1 MPFADSTV
9 SRRHFEVTFDARR
22 AKFAVRDLGSASG
35 TFRRLRNGAAAA
47 LAVGKMAMIGKHQ
60 LCVVALSPAGTKA
73 PCADAK
79 GEPSDAAGPDGGRDG
94 GPSVALECFA
104 PDGSPLQGEIFKIS
118 RKGATLGRRTSNAVA
133 FSHVVKGEAVGVDS
147 SVSAEHARVS
157 YDAQSDTFTLADGTS
172 TGKSSTNGT
181 WIRLSG
187 LHETSDLCD
196 LESGDELLIGTI
208 RFHCTATHT
217 VVERCL

>member
-1 MPFADSTV
+1 MGLALRVAHRHTV
-9 SRRHFEVTFDARR
+9 SR
-22 AKFAVRDLGSASG
+22 LLL
-35 TFRRLRNGAAAA
+35 LR
-47 LAVGKMAMIGKHQ
+47 
-60 LCVVALSPAGTKA
+60 S
-73 PCADAK
+73 
-79 GEPSDAAGPDGGRDG
+79 
-94 GPSVALECFA
+94 
-104 PDGSPLQGEIFKIS
+104 
-118 RKGATLGRRTSNAVA
+118 ATLGRRTSNAVA